1 MNKKNIRLT
10 QLASSAG
17 WAGKLSQGEL
27 KGILSKLS
35 SIETDDNILLD
46 HKTGDDAA
54 IYKIDSQISLVLTLD
69 FFAPIV
75 DDGYTYGE
83 IAAANSLSDVYAVGG
98 KPVVA
103 LNIAAFPRNLP
114 KEVISSI
121 LEGGFSKA
129 KEANTSIVGGHTI
142 DDNEPKYGL
151 AVTGFV
157 KTGKQITNALAKTG
171 DLLLLTKPIGT
182 GIITTALKNHKNFL
196 KQNDLNI
203 AIDSMKKLNNLA
215 SDAMNLYN
223 IKSATDITGFGLL
236 GHLDQMMKSSNKSA
250 IIWNNKIPVFSGSKD
265 LLKKDIYPA
274 GTIRNLEYVE
284 KYIDFPSNLSP
295 IEKKLLA
302 DPQTS
307 GGMLMAVPEKNL
319 NKVTDFLENNDS
331 KKIEIIG
338 EITEQKNYSIS
349 IHKS

>member
-1 MNKKNIRLT
+1 M
-10 QLASSAG
+10 
-17 WAGKLSQGEL
+17 
-27 KGILSKLS
+27 
-35 SIETDDNILLD
+35 
-46 HKTGDDAA
+46 
-54 IYKIDSQISLVLTLD
+54 
-69 FFAPIV
+69 
-75 DDGYTYGE
+75 
-83 IAAANSLSDVYAVGG
+83 
-98 KPVVA
+98 
-103 LNIAAFPRNLP
+103 
-114 KEVISSI
+114 
-121 LEGGFSKA
+121 
-129 KEANTSIVGGHTI
+129 GGHSI
-142 DDNEPKYGL
+142 KDDTPKYGL

-203 AIDSMKKLNNLA
+203 AIDSMKQLNNLA

-284 KYIDFPSNLSP
+284 KHIDFPSNLSP

>member
-1 MNKKNIRLT
+1 M
-10 QLASSAG
+10 
-17 WAGKLSQGEL
+17 
-27 KGILSKLS
+27 
-35 SIETDDNILLD
+35 D

-98 KPVVA
+98 KPVVS

-284 KYIDFPSNLSP
+284 KHIDFPSNLSP

>member
-1 MNKKNIRLT
+1 
-10 QLASSAG
+10 
-17 WAGKLSQGEL
+17 
-27 KGILSKLS
+27 
-35 SIETDDNILLD
+35 
-46 HKTGDDAA
+46 
-54 IYKIDSQISLVLTLD
+54 
-69 FFAPIV
+69 
-75 DDGYTYGE
+75 
-83 IAAANSLSDVYAVGG
+83 
-98 KPVVA
+98 
-103 LNIAAFPRNLP
+103 
-114 KEVISSI
+114 
-121 LEGGFSKA
+121 
-129 KEANTSIVGGHTI
+129 
-142 DDNEPKYGL
+142 
-151 AVTGFV
+151 
-157 KTGKQITNALAKTG
+157 
-171 DLLLLTKPIGT
+171 
-182 GIITTALKNHKNFL
+182 
-196 KQNDLNI
+196 
-203 AIDSMKKLNNLA
+203 MKKLNNLA